1 MINKIHNWEKAVVTL
16 LNLDGWNLKHT
27 GNGMESWDAI
37 GTTPKGQEC
46 VIEMKFRNK
55 YYDTKILEKFKHD
68 KLIETG
74 KVALYLVN
82 DPKGNYMFWL
92 NNLKD
97 LQTKDMYCPDT
108 TLWTKKKILK
118 PCYLLEEKDAAI
130 INLNEELE
138 IGIWDSYFDIKE
150 KINKKNS

>member
-1 MINKIHNWEKAVVTL
+1 
-16 LNLDGWNLKHT
+16 
-27 GNGMESWDAI
+27 
-37 GTTPKGQEC
+37 
-46 VIEMKFRNK
+46 MKFRNK

-92 NNLKD
+92 NNLEGLK
-97 LQTKDMYCPDT
+97 TKDIYCHDT
-108 TLWTKKKILK
+108 TLWTKKKVLK
-118 PCYLLEEKDAAI
+118 PCYLLEEQDAAI

-150 KINKKNS
+150 KINKKK